1 MLIIQKFGGS
11 SLASLEK
18 LRRAA
23 ELCLDARREGHDIVA
38 VVSAMGDTTDDLL
51 ELAHRISPSP
61 PPRELDALLS
71 TGEQQSAALLAIM
84 LESLGQ
90 SARSFTGWQAGLF
103 TCGGHGDARIALM
116 LPARL
121 RSALNAGHIAV
132 VSGFQGLDG
141 AGDISTLGRGGSDT
155 TAVALAA
162 AMEADRCMIY
172 TDVDG
177 ICTAD
182 PRLVES
188 ADFLPTIDYTDM
200 LRLAR
205 AGSQVLHSR
214 SVELAMEYGVE
225 IRLLSS
231 LTGAG
236 GSVVKA
242 LPEERPAFAGVTRNI
257 HDSTVTLVGRA
268 VDAGTL
274 SALVLMLAKEGVM
287 VLGGSVEEGAVSVKV
302 APEQLLP
309 TLLLIH
315 AHIFG

>member
-141 AGDISTLGRGGSDT
+141 AGDISTLGRGG
-155 TAVALAA
+155 AYI
-162 AMEADRCMIY
+162 M
-172 TDVDG
+172 G
-177 ICTAD
+177 
-182 PRLVES
+182 
-188 ADFLPTIDYTDM
+188 
-200 LRLAR
+200 
-205 AGSQVLHSR
+205 
-214 SVELAMEYGVE
+214 
-225 IRLLSS
+225 
-231 LTGAG
+231 
-236 GSVVKA
+236 
-242 LPEERPAFAGVTRNI
+242 
-257 HDSTVTLVGRA
+257 
-268 VDAGTL
+268 
-274 SALVLMLAKEGVM
+274 
-287 VLGGSVEEGAVSVKV
+287 
-302 APEQLLP
+302 
-309 TLLLIH
+309 
-315 AHIFG
+315 

>member
-1 MLIIQKFGGS
+1 
-11 SLASLEK
+11 
-18 LRRAA
+18 
-23 ELCLDARREGHDIVA
+23 
-38 VVSAMGDTTDDLL
+38 
-51 ELAHRISPSP
+51 
-61 PPRELDALLS
+61 
-71 TGEQQSAALLAIM
+71 
-84 LESLGQ
+84 
-90 SARSFTGWQAGLF
+90 
-103 TCGGHGDARIALM
+103 
-116 LPARL
+116 
-121 RSALNAGHIAV
+121 
-132 VSGFQGLDG
+132 
-141 AGDISTLGRGGSDT
+141 
-155 TAVALAA
+155 
-162 AMEADRCMIY
+162 MIY

-182 PRLVES
+182 PRLVEN
-188 ADFLPTIDYTDM
+188 ADFLPAIDYTDM

-242 LPEERPAFAGVTRNI
+242 LPEEERPAFAGVTRNI

-315 AHIFG
+315 THIFG